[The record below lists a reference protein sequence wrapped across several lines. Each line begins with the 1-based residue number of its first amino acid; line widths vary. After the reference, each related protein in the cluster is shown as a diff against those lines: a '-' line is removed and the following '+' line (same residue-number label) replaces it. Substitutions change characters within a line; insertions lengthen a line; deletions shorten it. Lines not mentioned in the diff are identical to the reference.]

1 MDLPATL
8 DVLPN
13 FHLEMTMNRKIALA
27 LVATLAVAGNAF
39 ADDITIDDNAF
50 VPARSRAEVQAELA
64 QFKQSGV
71 NPWAN
76 TYNQLRG
83 FQSTK
88 TRAQVAG
95 EYLAARDQVAA
106 LTGEDSG
113 SATLS
118 RGRPGVVA
126 STLADASQLAR

>member
-8 DVLPN
+8 DVHS

-27 LVATLAVAGNAF
+27 LVATLAAAGNAF
-39 ADDITIDDNAF
+39 ADDITIDNNAF
-50 VPARSRAEVQAELA
+50 VSTRSRAEVQAELA

-76 TYNQLRG
+76 NYNQLRG

-88 TRAQVAG
+88 TRTQVAG
-95 EYLAARDQVAA
+95 EYVAARDQVAA

-113 SATLS
+113 SASLARART
-118 RGRPGVVA
+118 GVAA
-126 STLADASQLAR
+126 STLASASQLAR